1 MHQGHSEPP
10 LLPTPYERKRQ
21 MRKLGIVAL
30 GAAAALTLAGCASG
44 GSGAPEEGAEIRV
57 WLVGTDTPDEARQY
71 LIDTFEEENPGSTLV
86 IEEQSW
92 DGLVDRLTTS
102 LSGSDSPDVVEVGN
116 TQASA
121 FTSAGAFLDLTEY
134 YDELGGDDLLPGFVE
149 AGSYDDKFY
158 AAPLYSGAR
167 LVFYK
172 KDALAASG
180 LSVPTTLDEYIAN
193 AEKLAADNPGKS
205 GIWWPGQDWYN
216 ALPYIWENGGEVAVP
231 DGEEWDAQLSSD
243 ESLAGLAQVQQVMTN
258 ASLAPKD
265 GNETSPEVGFC
276 DGTSLQL
283 SAPSW
288 VKWSI
293 LAPAD
298 AEAPGCPDQ
307 EANLGVY
314 ALRGMDGGAAQV
326 FAGGSN
332 IGVSAKSA
340 HPELA
345 VEALKIIL
353 SDEFQTIYGENGLV
367 PAKLSLADTLGTD
380 EVAQAIAAAAGNAKL
395 TPASP
400 KWADVEAAG
409 ILQDLFVNI
418 AQGGDVQALAE
429 QADADIEAILNS

>member
-1 MHQGHSEPP
+1 
-10 LLPTPYERKRQ
+10 

-30 GAAAALTLAGCASG
+30 GAAAALTLAGCATSG
-44 GSGAPEEGAEIRV
+44 GTGASEDGAEIRV
-57 WLVGTDTPDEARQY
+57 WLVGTDTPDEAREY
-71 LIDTFEEENPGSTLV
+71 LVDTFEKENPGSTLV
-86 IEEQSW
+86 IEEQAW

-116 TQASA
+116 TQAAA
-121 FTSAGAFLDLTEY
+121 FTSAGAFLDLTDDYET
-134 YDELGGDDLLPGFVE
+134 LGGDDLLPGFVE
-149 AGSYDDKFY
+149 AGSYDGKFY
-158 AAPLYSGAR
+158 AAPLYSGSR
-167 LVFYK
+167 LVYYK
-172 KDALAASG
+172 KDALAAAG
-180 LSVPTTLDEYIAN
+180 LTVPTTLDEYISN
-193 AEKLAADNPGKS
+193 AQALAAANPGKS

-216 ALPYIWENGGEVAVP
+216 ALPYIWENGGEIAVA
-231 DGEEWDAQLSSD
+231 DGEEWDAQLSSE
-243 ESLAGLAQVQQVMTN
+243 ESLAGLAQVQEVMTT
-258 ASLAPKD
+258 ASSAPKD

-307 EANLGVY
+307 EENLGVY
-314 ALRGMDGGAAQV
+314 ALPGMGGGAAQV

-332 IGVSAKSA
+332 IGISAKSA

-345 VEALKIIL
+345 LSALEIIL

-380 EVAQAIAAAAGNAKL
+380 EVAKAITAAAGNAKL

-400 KWADVEAAG
+400 NWADVEASG
-409 ILQDLFVNI
+409 ILTDLFVNI
-418 AQGGDVQALAE
+418 AQGGDIKALAE
-429 QADADIEAILNS
+429 AADEEIEAILNS

>member
-1 MHQGHSEPP
+1 
-10 LLPTPYERKRQ
+10 

-30 GAAAALTLAGCASG
+30 GAAAALTLAGCATSG
-44 GSGAPEEGAEIRV
+44 GTGASEDGAEIRV
-57 WLVGTDTPDEARQY
+57 WLVGTDTPDEAREY
-71 LIDTFEEENPGSTLV
+71 LVDTFEKENPGSTLV
-86 IEEQSW
+86 IEEQAW

-116 TQASA
+116 TQAAA
-121 FTSAGAFLDLTEY
+121 FTSAGAFLDLTDDYEA
-134 YDELGGDDLLPGFVE
+134 LGGDDLLPGFVE
-149 AGSYDDKFY
+149 AGSYDGKFY
-158 AAPLYSGAR
+158 AAPLYSGSR
-167 LVFYK
+167 LVYYK
-172 KDALAASG
+172 KDALAAAG
-180 LSVPTTLDEYIAN
+180 LTVPTTLDEYISN
-193 AEKLAADNPGKS
+193 AQALAAANPGKS

-216 ALPYIWENGGEVAVP
+216 ALPYIWENGGEIAVP
-231 DGEEWDAQLSSD
+231 DGEEWDAQLSSP
-243 ESLAGLAQVQQVMTN
+243 ESIAGLEQVQEVMTT

-307 EANLGVY
+307 EENLGVY
-314 ALRGMDGGAAQV
+314 ALPGMDGGAAQV

-332 IGVSAKSA
+332 IGISAKSA

-345 VEALKIIL
+345 LSALEIIL

-400 KWADVEAAG
+400 NWADVEASG
-409 ILQDLFVNI
+409 ILTDLFVNI
-418 AQGGDVQALAE
+418 AQGGDVKALAE
-429 QADADIEAILNS
+429 AADEEIEAILNS

>member
-1 MHQGHSEPP
+1 
-10 LLPTPYERKRQ
+10 

-44 GSGAPEEGAEIRV
+44 GSGASDEGAEIRV

-134 YDELGGDDLLPGFVE
+134 YDQLGGDDLLPGFVE
-149 AGSYDDKFY
+149 AGSYDGKFY

-180 LSVPTTLDEYIAN
+180 LAVPTTLDDYIAN
-193 AEKLAADNPGKS
+193 GEKLATDNPGKS

-243 ESLAGLAQVQQVMTN
+243 ESIAGLEQVQQVMTN
-258 ASLAPKD
+258 ASRAPKD

-276 DGTSLQL
+276 DGTTLQL

-314 ALRGMDGGAAQV
+314 ALPGKDGGAAQV

-345 VEALKIIL
+345 VKALEIIL

-367 PAKLSLADTLGTD
+367 PAKLSLAKTLGTD

-418 AQGGDVQALAE
+418 AQGGDVKALAE
-429 QADADIEAILNS
+429 QADTDIEAILNG

>member
-1 MHQGHSEPP
+1 
-10 LLPTPYERKRQ
+10 

-44 GSGAPEEGAEIRV
+44 GDAASDEGAEIRV
-57 WLVGTDTPDEARQY
+57 WLVGTDTPDEAREY
-71 LIDTFEEENPGSTLV
+71 LVETFEQEHPGTSLV

-116 TQASA
+116 TQAAA
-121 FTSAGAFLDLTEY
+121 FTSAGAFLDLTEH

-149 AGSYDDKFY
+149 AGSYDGTFY

-172 KDALAASG
+172 KDALAAAG
-180 LSVPTTLDEYIAN
+180 LSVPTTLDEYVAN
-193 AEKLAADNPGKS
+193 GEKLAAANPGKS

-216 ALPYIWENGGEVAVP
+216 ALPYIWEHGGEVAVP
-231 DGEEWDAQLSSD
+231 DGEEWDAQLSSPD
-243 ESLAGLAQVQQVMTN
+243 SVAGLEQVQQVMTG
-258 ASLAPKD
+258 ASRAPKD
-265 GNETSPEVGFC
+265 ANETSPEVGFC
-276 DGTSLQL
+276 DGTTLQL

-307 EANLGVY
+307 EQNLGVY
-314 ALRGMDGGAAQV
+314 ALPGSDGGAAQV

-429 QADADIEAILNS
+429 AADEEIEAILNS

>member
-1 MHQGHSEPP
+1 
-10 LLPTPYERKRQ
+10 

-44 GSGAPEEGAEIRV
+44 GEAASDEGAEIRV
-57 WLVGTDTPDEARQY
+57 WLVGTDTPDEARDY
-71 LIDTFEEENPGSTLV
+71 LVETFEEEHPGTSLV

-116 TQASA
+116 TQAAA
-121 FTSAGAFLDLTEY
+121 FTSAGAFLDLTDH

-149 AGSYDDKFY
+149 AGSYDGTFY

-172 KDALAASG
+172 KDALAAAG
-180 LSVPTTLDEYIAN
+180 LSVPTTLDEYVAN
-193 AEKLAADNPGKS
+193 GEKLAAANPGMS

-216 ALPYIWENGGEVAVP
+216 ALPYIWERGGEVAVP
-231 DGEEWDAQLSSD
+231 DGEEWDAQLSSPD
-243 ESLAGLAQVQQVMTN
+243 SVAGLEQVQQVMTG
-258 ASLAPKD
+258 ASRAPKD
-265 GNETSPEVGFC
+265 ANETSPEVGFC
-276 DGTSLQL
+276 DGTTLQL

-307 EANLGVY
+307 EQNLGVY
-314 ALRGMDGGAAQV
+314 ALPGSDGGAAQV

-345 VEALKIIL
+345 VDALKIIL
-353 SDEFQTIYGENGLV
+353 SNEFQTIYGENGLV

-429 QADADIEAILNS
+429 AADEEIEAILNS

>member
-1 MHQGHSEPP
+1 
-10 LLPTPYERKRQ
+10 

-44 GSGAPEEGAEIRV
+44 GSGASDEGAEIRV

-134 YDELGGDDLLPGFVE
+134 YDQLGGDDLLPGFVE
-149 AGSYDDKFY
+149 AGSYDGKFY

-193 AEKLAADNPGKS
+193 GEKLAADNPGKS

-231 DGEEWDAQLSSD
+231 DGDEWDAQLSSD
-243 ESLAGLAQVQQVMTN
+243 ESIAGLEQVQQVMTN
-258 ASLAPKD
+258 ASRAPKD

-276 DGTSLQL
+276 DGTTLQL

-314 ALRGMDGGAAQV
+314 ALPGKDGGAAQV

-345 VEALKIIL
+345 VKALEIIL

-367 PAKLSLADTLGTD
+367 PAKLSLAKTLGTD

-418 AQGGDVQALAE
+418 AQGGDVKALAE
-429 QADADIEAILNS
+429 QADTDIEAILNG

>member
-1 MHQGHSEPP
+1 
-10 LLPTPYERKRQ
+10 

-44 GSGAPEEGAEIRV
+44 GTGGSEEGAEIRV
-57 WLVGTDTPDEARQY
+57 WLVGTDTPDAAREY
-71 LIDTFEEENPGSTLV
+71 LVETFEEEHPGSTLV

-92 DGLVDRLTTS
+92 TGLVDKLTTS

-149 AGSYDDKFY
+149 AGSYDGKFY

-172 KDALAASG
+172 KDALAAAG
-180 LSVPTTLDEYIAN
+180 LSVPTTLDEYVSNGEA
-193 AEKLAADNPGKS
+193 LAAANPGKS

-216 ALPYIWENGGEVAVP
+216 ALPFIWENGGEIAVP

-243 ESLAGLAQVQQVMTN
+243 ESVAGLEQVQQVMTG
-258 ASLAPKD
+258 ASTAPKD
-265 GNETSPEVGFC
+265 GQETNPQVGFC
-276 DGTSLQL
+276 DGTTLQL

-298 AEAPGCPDQ
+298 AETPGCPDQ

-314 ALRGMDGGAAQV
+314 ALPGKDGGAAQV

-340 HPELA
+340 HPDLA
-345 VEALKIIL
+345 VDALKIIL
-353 SDEFQTIYGENGLV
+353 SDGFQTIYGENGLV

-400 KWADVEAAG
+400 KWADVEASG
-409 ILQDLFVNI
+409 VLTDLFVKI
-418 AQGGDVQALAE
+418 AQGGDVTSLAE
-429 QADADIEAILNS
+429 EADQKIEAILNG

>member
-1 MHQGHSEPP
+1 MPARRQRIQPEK
-10 LLPTPYERKRQ
+10 LQVRKD
-21 MRKLGIVAL
+21 
-30 GAAAALTLAGCASG
+30 G
-44 GSGAPEEGAEIRV
+44 GRV
-57 WLVGTDTPDEARQY
+57 LYSQVM
-71 LIDTFEEENPGSTLV
+71 
-86 IEEQSW
+86 
-92 DGLVDRLTTS
+92 
-102 LSGSDSPDVVEVGN
+102 VVEVGN
-116 TQASA
+116 TQSPA
-121 FTSAGAFLDLTEY
+121 FTSAGFFREITAEEFES
-134 YDELGGDDLLPGFVE
+134 LGGDDLLPGFVE
-149 AGSYDDKFY
+149 AGSYDGKFY

-180 LSVPTTLDEYIAN
+180 LAVPTTLDDYIAN
-193 AEKLAADNPGKS
+193 GEKLAADNPGKS

-243 ESLAGLAQVQQVMTN
+243 ESIAGLEQVQQVMTN
-258 ASLAPKD
+258 ASRAPKD

-276 DGTSLQL
+276 DGTTLQL

-314 ALRGMDGGAAQV
+314 ALPGKDGGAAQV

-345 VEALKIIL
+345 VKALEIIL

-367 PAKLSLADTLGTD
+367 PAKLSLAKTLGTD

-418 AQGGDVQALAE
+418 AQGGDVKALAE
-429 QADADIEAILNS
+429 QADTDIEAILNG

>member
-1 MHQGHSEPP
+1 
-10 LLPTPYERKRQ
+10 

-30 GAAAALTLAGCASG
+30 GAAAALTLAGCATSG
-44 GSGAPEEGAEIRV
+44 GTDATEEGAEIRV
-57 WLVGTDTPDEARQY
+57 WLVGIDTPDEARDY
-71 LIDTFEEENPGSTLV
+71 LKTTFEEEHPGSTLV

-121 FTSAGAFLDLTEY
+121 FTSAGAFLDLTDEY
-134 YDELGGDDLLPGFVE
+134 EDLGGDDLLPGFVE
-149 AGSYDDKFY
+149 AGSYDGKFY

-193 AEKLAADNPGKS
+193 GEKLAADNPGKS

-216 ALPYIWENGGEVAVP
+216 ALPYVWENGGEVAVP
-231 DGEEWDAQLSSD
+231 DGDGWDAQFSSE
-243 ESLAGLAQVQQVMTN
+243 ESLAGLEQVQRVMTN
-258 ASLAPKD
+258 ASRAPKD

-276 DGTSLQL
+276 DGTTLQL

-298 AEAPGCPDQ
+298 AEAPGCPEQ

-314 ALRGMDGGAAQV
+314 ALPGKDGGTAQV

-345 VEALKIIL
+345 VDALKIIL

-367 PAKLSLADTLGTD
+367 PAKVSLADTLGTD
-380 EVAQAIAAAAGNAKL
+380 EVAEATAEAAANAKL

-429 QADADIEAILNS
+429 QADADIEAILNG

>member
-1 MHQGHSEPP
+1 
-10 LLPTPYERKRQ
+10 
-21 MRKLGIVAL
+21 MRKLGIAAL
-30 GAAAALTLAGCASG
+30 GAVAALTLAGCASG
-44 GSGAPEEGAEIRV
+44 GTGASDEGAEIRV
-57 WLVGTDTPDEARQY
+57 WLVGTDTPDEARDY
-71 LIDTFEEENPGSTLV
+71 LKDTFEEDHPGSTLV

-121 FTSAGAFLDLTEY
+121 FTSAGAFLDLTEHL
-134 YDELGGDDLLPGFVE
+134 DELGGDDLLPGFVE
-149 AGSYDDKFY
+149 AGSYDGKFY

-172 KDALAASG
+172 KDALAAAG
-180 LSVPTTLDEYIAN
+180 LEAPTTLDQHVDQAIQ
-193 AEKLAADNPGKS
+193 LAQANPGKS

-231 DGEEWDAQLSSD
+231 EGEEWDAQLSSD
-243 ESLAGLAQVQQVMTN
+243 ESIAGLQQVQQVMTE

-265 GNETSPEVGFC
+265 GNETNPQVGFC
-276 DGTSLQL
+276 DGTTLQL

-298 AEAPGCPDQ
+298 AETPGCPDQ

-314 ALRGMDGGAAQV
+314 ALPGDDGDAAQV

-332 IGVSAKSA
+332 IGISAKSQ

-345 VEALKIIL
+345 LDALKIIL

-380 EVAQAIAAAAGNAKL
+380 EVAQAIASAAGNAKL

-409 ILQDLFVNI
+409 ILQDLFVKI
-418 AQGGDVQALAE
+418 AQGGDVAALA
-429 QADADIEAILNS
+429 ADADQEIEDILNG

>member
-1 MHQGHSEPP
+1 
-10 LLPTPYERKRQ
+10 

-44 GSGAPEEGAEIRV
+44 GSGASEEGAEIRV

-134 YDELGGDDLLPGFVE
+134 YDQLGGDDLLPGFVE
-149 AGSYDDKFY
+149 AGSYDGKFY

-180 LSVPTTLDEYIAN
+180 LAVPTTLDEYISN
-193 AEKLAADNPGKS
+193 GQVLAAANPGKS

-231 DGEEWDAQLSSD
+231 DGEEWDAQLSSP
-243 ESLAGLAQVQQVMTN
+243 ESIAGLEQVQEVMTT

-314 ALRGMDGGAAQV
+314 ALPGKDGGAAQV

-345 VEALKIIL
+345 VKALEIIL

-367 PAKLSLADTLGTD
+367 PAKLSLAKTLGTD
-380 EVAQAIAAAAGNAKL
+380 EVAQAIAAAAGDAKL

-418 AQGGDVQALAE
+418 AQGGDVKALAE
-429 QADADIEAILNS
+429 QADTDIEAILNG

>member
-1 MHQGHSEPP
+1 
-10 LLPTPYERKRQ
+10 

-44 GSGAPEEGAEIRV
+44 GSGASDEGAEIRV
-57 WLVGTDTPDEARQY
+57 WLVGTDTPDEAREY
-71 LIDTFEEENPGSTLV
+71 LVETFEKEHPGSTLV

-134 YDELGGDDLLPGFVE
+134 YEDLGGDDLLPGFVE
-149 AGSYDDKFY
+149 AGSYDGKFY

-180 LSVPTTLDEYIAN
+180 LAVPTTLDEYIAN
-193 AEKLAADNPGKS
+193 GEKLATDNPGKS

-231 DGEEWDAQLSSD
+231 DGEEWDAQLSSE

-258 ASLAPKD
+258 ASTAPKD

-276 DGTSLQL
+276 DGTTLQL

-293 LAPAD
+293 LAPED

-307 EANLGVY
+307 EENLGVY
-314 ALRGMDGGAAQV
+314 ALPGMDGGAAQV

-340 HPELA
+340 QPELA
-345 VEALKIIL
+345 VDALEIIL

-367 PAKLSLADTLGTD
+367 PAKLSLAKTLGTD

-418 AQGGDVQALAE
+418 AQGGDVKALAE
-429 QADADIEAILNS
+429 AADEEIEAILNS

>member
-1 MHQGHSEPP
+1 
-10 LLPTPYERKRQ
+10 

-44 GSGAPEEGAEIRV
+44 GTGGSEEGAEIRV
-57 WLVGTDTPDEARQY
+57 WLVGTDTPDAAREY
-71 LIDTFEEENPGSTLV
+71 LVETFEEEHPGSTLV

-92 DGLVDRLTTS
+92 TGLVDKLTTS

-149 AGSYDDKFY
+149 AGSYDGKFY

-172 KDALAASG
+172 KDALAAAG
-180 LSVPTTLDEYIAN
+180 LSVPTTLDEYVSNGEA
-193 AEKLAADNPGKS
+193 LAAANPGKS

-216 ALPYIWENGGEVAVP
+216 ALPFIWENGGEIAVP
-231 DGEEWDAQLSSD
+231 DGEEWDAQLSSA
-243 ESLAGLAQVQQVMTN
+243 ESVAGLEQVQQVMTG
-258 ASLAPKD
+258 ASTAPKD
-265 GNETSPEVGFC
+265 GQETNPQVGFC
-276 DGTSLQL
+276 DGTTLQL

-298 AEAPGCPDQ
+298 AETPGCPDQ

-314 ALRGMDGGAAQV
+314 ALPGKDGGAAQV

-340 HPELA
+340 HPDLA
-345 VEALKIIL
+345 VDALKIIL
-353 SDEFQTIYGENGLV
+353 SDGFQTIYGENGLV

-400 KWADVEAAG
+400 KWADVEASG
-409 ILQDLFVNI
+409 VLTDLFVKI
-418 AQGGDVQALAE
+418 AQGGDVTSLAE
-429 QADADIEAILNS
+429 EADQKIEAILNG

>member
-1 MHQGHSEPP
+1 
-10 LLPTPYERKRQ
+10 

-44 GSGAPEEGAEIRV
+44 GSGASDEGAEIRV

-134 YDELGGDDLLPGFVE
+134 YDQIGGDDLLPGFVE
-149 AGSYDDKFY
+149 AGSYDGKFY

-180 LSVPTTLDEYIAN
+180 LAVPTTLDDYIAN
-193 AEKLAADNPGKS
+193 GEKLATDNPGKS

-231 DGEEWDAQLSSD
+231 DGEEWDAQLSSP
-243 ESLAGLAQVQQVMTN
+243 ESIAGLEQVQEVMTT

-314 ALRGMDGGAAQV
+314 ALPGKDGGAAQV

-345 VEALKIIL
+345 VKALEIIL

-367 PAKLSLADTLGTD
+367 PAKLSLAKTLGTD
-380 EVAQAIAAAAGNAKL
+380 EVAQAIAAAAGDAKL

-418 AQGGDVQALAE
+418 AQGGDVKALAE
-429 QADADIEAILNS
+429 QADTDIEAILNG

>member
-1 MHQGHSEPP
+1 
-10 LLPTPYERKRQ
+10 
-21 MRKLGIVAL
+21 MRKLGIAAL
-30 GAAAALTLAGCASG
+30 GAVAALTLAGCASG
-44 GSGAPEEGAEIRV
+44 GTGASEDGAEIRV
-57 WLVGTDTPDEARQY
+57 WLVGTDTPDEAREY
-71 LIDTFEEENPGSTLV
+71 LVDTFEEENPGSTLV

-121 FTSAGAFLDLTEY
+121 FTSAGAFLDLTDEY
-134 YDELGGDDLLPGFVE
+134 ENLGGDDLLPGFVE
-149 AGSYDDKFY
+149 AGTYDGKFY
-158 AAPLYSGAR
+158 AAPLYSGSR

-172 KDALAASG
+172 KDALAAAG
-180 LSVPTTLDEYIAN
+180 LSVPTTLDQYISN
-193 AEKLAADNPGKS
+193 AQALAAANPGKS

-216 ALPYIWENGGEVAVP
+216 ALPYIWENGGEIAVP
-231 DGEEWDAQLSSD
+231 DGDKWDAQLSSP
-243 ESLAGLAQVQQVMTN
+243 ESVAGLQQVQEVMTT
-258 ASLAPKD
+258 ASSAPKD

-276 DGTSLQL
+276 DGTSLQI

-307 EANLGVY
+307 EENLGVY
-314 ALRGMDGGAAQV
+314 ALPGMDGGAAQV

-332 IGVSAKSA
+332 IGISAKSA

-345 VEALKIIL
+345 LSALEIIL

-367 PAKLSLADTLGTD
+367 PAKLSLAGTLGTD

-400 KWADVEAAG
+400 NWADVEASG
-409 ILQDLFVNI
+409 ILTDLFVNI
-418 AQGGDVQALAE
+418 AQGGDVKALAE
-429 QADADIEAILNS
+429 AADEEIEAILNS

>member
-1 MHQGHSEPP
+1 
-10 LLPTPYERKRQ
+10 

-44 GSGAPEEGAEIRV
+44 GSGASEEGAEIRV
-57 WLVGTDTPDEARQY
+57 WLVGTDTPDEAREY
-71 LIDTFEEENPGSTLV
+71 LVDTFEKENPGSTLV

-121 FTSAGAFLDLTEY
+121 FTSAGAFLDLTEDY
-134 YDELGGDDLLPGFVE
+134 ETLGGDDLLPGFVE
-149 AGSYDDKFY
+149 AGSYDGKFY

-167 LVFYK
+167 LVYYK
-172 KDALAASG
+172 KDALAAAG
-180 LSVPTTLDEYIAN
+180 LTVPTTLDEYISNGQA
-193 AEKLAADNPGKS
+193 LAAANPGKS

-216 ALPYIWENGGEVAVP
+216 ALPYIWENGGEIAVA
-231 DGEEWDAQLSSD
+231 DGEAWDAQLSSP
-243 ESLAGLAQVQQVMTN
+243 ESLAGLAQVQEVMTT
-258 ASLAPKD
+258 ASSAPKD

-276 DGTSLQL
+276 DGTTLQL

-307 EANLGVY
+307 EENLGVY
-314 ALRGMDGGAAQV
+314 ALPGMDGGAAQV

-332 IGVSAKSA
+332 IGISAKSA

-345 VEALKIIL
+345 LSALEIIL

-400 KWADVEAAG
+400 NWADVEAAG
-409 ILQDLFVNI
+409 ILTDLFVNI
-418 AQGGDVQALAE
+418 AQGGDIKALAE
-429 QADADIEAILNS
+429 AADEEIEAILNS

>member
-1 MHQGHSEPP
+1 
-10 LLPTPYERKRQ
+10 

-30 GAAAALTLAGCASG
+30 GAAAALTLAGCATSG
-44 GSGAPEEGAEIRV
+44 GDAASEDGAEIRV
-57 WLVGTDTPDEARQY
+57 WLVGTDTPDAAREY
-71 LIDTFEEENPGSTLV
+71 LKETFEEEHPGSTLV

-102 LSGSDSPDVVEVGN
+102 LSGSDSPDIVEVGN

-121 FTSAGAFLDLTEY
+121 FTSAGAFLDLTEH

-149 AGSYDDKFY
+149 AGSYDGKFY

-172 KDALAASG
+172 KDALAAAG
-180 LSVPTTLDEYIAN
+180 LAAPTTLDQYIEQGIGL
-193 AEKLAADNPGKS
+193 AEANPGKS

-231 DGEEWDAQLSSD
+231 DGDEWDAQLSSD
-243 ESLAGLAQVQQVMTN
+243 ESVAGLEQVQQVMTE
-258 ASLAPKD
+258 ASRAPKD
-265 GNETSPEVGFC
+265 GQETNPQVGFC
-276 DGTSLQL
+276 DGTTLQL

-293 LAPAD
+293 LAPED
-298 AEAPGCPDQ
+298 AETPGCPDQ
-307 EANLGVY
+307 EENLGVY
-314 ALRGMDGGAAQV
+314 ALPGKDGGAAQV

-332 IGVSAKSA
+332 VGISANSQN
-340 HPELA
+340 PELA
-345 VEALKIIL
+345 LDALKVIL

-380 EVAQAIAAAAGNAKL
+380 EVAQAIASAAGNAKL

-409 ILQDLFVNI
+409 ILQDLFVKI
-418 AQGGDVQALAE
+418 AQGGDVAALAAE
-429 QADADIEAILNS
+429 ADEKIEDILNG

>member
-1 MHQGHSEPP
+1 
-10 LLPTPYERKRQ
+10 

-44 GSGAPEEGAEIRV
+44 GSGASDEGAEIRV

-134 YDELGGDDLLPGFVE
+134 YDQLGGDDLLPGFVE
-149 AGSYDDKFY
+149 AGSYDGKFY

-180 LSVPTTLDEYIAN
+180 LAVPTTLDDYIAN
-193 AEKLAADNPGKS
+193 GEKLAADNPGKS

-243 ESLAGLAQVQQVMTN
+243 ESIAGLEQVQQVMTN
-258 ASLAPKD
+258 ASRAPKD

-276 DGTSLQL
+276 DGTTLQL

-314 ALRGMDGGAAQV
+314 ALPGKDGGAAQV

-345 VEALKIIL
+345 VKALEIIL

-367 PAKLSLADTLGTD
+367 PAKLSLAKTLGTD

-418 AQGGDVQALAE
+418 AQGGDVKALAE
-429 QADADIEAILNS
+429 QADTDIEAILNG

>member
-1 MHQGHSEPP
+1 
-10 LLPTPYERKRQ
+10 

-57 WLVGTDTPDEARQY
+57 WLVGTDTPDEAREY
-71 LIDTFEEENPGSTLV
+71 LVETFEKEHPDSTLV

-180 LSVPTTLDEYIAN
+180 LAVPTTLDEYIAN
-193 AEKLAADNPGKS
+193 GEKLAADNPGKS

-243 ESLAGLAQVQQVMTN
+243 ESIAGLQQVQQVMTN

-276 DGTSLQL
+276 DGTTLQL

-314 ALRGMDGGAAQV
+314 ALPGMDGGAAQV

-345 VEALKIIL
+345 VDALKIIL

-429 QADADIEAILNS
+429 AADEEIEAILNS

>member
-1 MHQGHSEPP
+1 
-10 LLPTPYERKRQ
+10 

-44 GSGAPEEGAEIRV
+44 GSGASDEGAEIRV

-134 YDELGGDDLLPGFVE
+134 YDQLGGDDLLPGFVE
-149 AGSYDDKFY
+149 AGSYDGKFY

-193 AEKLAADNPGKS
+193 GEKLAADNPGKS

-243 ESLAGLAQVQQVMTN
+243 ESIAGLEQVQQVMTN
-258 ASLAPKD
+258 ASRAPKD

-276 DGTSLQL
+276 DGTTLQL

-314 ALRGMDGGAAQV
+314 ALPGMDGGAAQV

-345 VEALKIIL
+345 VKALEIIL
-353 SDEFQTIYGENGLV
+353 SDDFQTIYGENGLV
-367 PAKLSLADTLGTD
+367 PAKLSLAKTLGTD

-418 AQGGDVQALAE
+418 AQGGDVKALAE
-429 QADADIEAILNS
+429 QADTDIEAILNG

>member
-1 MHQGHSEPP
+1 
-10 LLPTPYERKRQ
+10 

-30 GAAAALTLAGCASG
+30 GAVAALTLAGCASG
-44 GSGAPEEGAEIRV
+44 GSGASEEGAEIRV
-57 WLVGTDTPDEARQY
+57 WLVGTDTPDEAREY
-71 LIDTFEEENPGSTLV
+71 LVDTFEKENPGSTLV

-121 FTSAGAFLDLTEY
+121 FTSAGAFLDLTEDY
-134 YDELGGDDLLPGFVE
+134 ETLGGDDLLPGFVE
-149 AGSYDDKFY
+149 AGSYDGKFY

-167 LVFYK
+167 LVYYK
-172 KDALAASG
+172 KDALAAAG
-180 LSVPTTLDEYIAN
+180 LTVPTTLDEYISN
-193 AEKLAADNPGKS
+193 AQALAAANPGKS

-216 ALPYIWENGGEVAVP
+216 ALPYIWENGGEIAVA
-231 DGEEWDAQLSSD
+231 DGEEWDAQLSSE
-243 ESLAGLAQVQQVMTN
+243 ESLAGLAQVQEVMTT
-258 ASLAPKD
+258 ASSAPKD

-307 EANLGVY
+307 EENLGVY
-314 ALRGMDGGAAQV
+314 ALPGMDGGAAQV

-332 IGVSAKSA
+332 IGISAKSA

-345 VEALKIIL
+345 LSALEIIL

-380 EVAQAIAAAAGNAKL
+380 EVAKAITAAAGNAKL

-400 KWADVEAAG
+400 NWADVEASG
-409 ILQDLFVNI
+409 ILTDLFVNI
-418 AQGGDVQALAE
+418 AQGGDIKALAE
-429 QADADIEAILNS
+429 AADEEIEAILNS

>member
-1 MHQGHSEPP
+1 
-10 LLPTPYERKRQ
+10 
-21 MRKLGIVAL
+21 MRKLGIAAL
-30 GAAAALTLAGCASG
+30 GAAAALTLAGCATT
-44 GSGAPEEGAEIRV
+44 GSDVASDEGAEIRV
-57 WLVGTDTPDEARQY
+57 WLVGTDTPDAARDY
-71 LIDTFEEENPGSTLV
+71 LVETFEEEHPGSTLV

-102 LSGSDSPDVVEVGN
+102 LSGSDSPDIVEVGN
-116 TQASA
+116 TQAAA
-121 FTSAGAFLDLTEY
+121 FTSAGAFLDLTEH

-149 AGSYDDKFY
+149 AGSYDGKFY
-158 AAPLYSGAR
+158 AAPLYSGSR

-172 KDALAASG
+172 KDALEAAG
-180 LSVPTTLDEYIAN
+180 LSVPGDLDEYIAN
-193 AEKLAADNPGKS
+193 GEALAEANPGKS

-231 DGEEWDAQLSSD
+231 DGDEWDAQLSSD
-243 ESLAGLAQVQQVMTN
+243 ESVAGLEQVQRVMTN

-265 GNETSPEVGFC
+265 GNETNPQVGYC
-276 DGTSLQL
+276 DGTTLQL

-298 AEAPGCPDQ
+298 AETPGCPEE

-314 ALRGMDGGAAQV
+314 ALPGKDGGAAQV

-332 IGVSAKSA
+332 IGISAKSK

-345 VEALKIIL
+345 LDAMKIIL

-409 ILQDLFVNI
+409 ILQDLFVKI

-429 QADADIEAILNS
+429 EADQKIEDILNG